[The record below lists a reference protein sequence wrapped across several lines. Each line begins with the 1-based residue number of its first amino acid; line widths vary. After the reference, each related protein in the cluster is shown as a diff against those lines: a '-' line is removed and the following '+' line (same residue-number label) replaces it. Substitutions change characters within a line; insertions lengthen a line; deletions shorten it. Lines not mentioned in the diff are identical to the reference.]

1 MDIPNTWDGELTEV
15 HENPTSRD
23 LLKLIKASE
32 SCNLRILIEVS
43 SNRYWAWD
51 ADGALHGDVIEHL
64 RLDRDEVLCLV
75 LYKDDYY
82 TDSFSIEDD
91 EFDSIVRYY
100 GKLTPDKYLKKLSK
114 LKFFKNIP
122 IYRVWL
128 SNNNKIYFQHESLA
142 PTKSHILFN
151 PTLSE
156 IKKLIRQSI
165 RNADAEYAQW
175 KNDGGEDVRFFV
187 KGDKYYVADA
197 NEYTH
202 TDIAVELGRDVL
214 AEDDLIL
221 GGIKE
226 GGYVWFYKYMLLD
239 YLKYPLG
246 KRAWIPDDETKN
258 MFKSTDFYKV
268 IAPMVTDIEYK

>member
-1 MDIPNTWDGELTEV
+1 MDSGGTG
-15 HENPTSRD
+15 
-23 LLKLIKASE
+23 
-32 SCNLRILIEVS
+32 VS
-43 SNRYWAWD
+43 SVYIT
-51 ADGALHGDVIEHL
+51 LIIL
-64 RLDRDEVLCLV
+64 RRVNMI
-75 LYKDDYY
+75 KR
-82 TDSFSIEDD
+82 I
-91 EFDSIVRYY
+91 
-100 GKLTPDKYLKKLSK
+100 
-114 LKFFKNIP
+114 KNILEQV
-122 IYRVWL
+122 I
-128 SNNNKIYFQHESLA
+128 
-142 PTKSHILFN
+142 TKSHILFN

-165 RNADAEYAQW
+165 RNVDSQYAQW

-187 KGDKYYVADA
+187 KGNNYYVADA

-202 TDIAVELGRDVL
+202 RDIAVELGRDVL

-226 GGYVWFYKYMLLD
+226 DGYVWFYKYMLLD

-246 KRAWIPDDETKN
+246 KRAWIPDDETKD